1 MKKITASLI
10 AVFLLLV
17 SARAQEINT
26 AKLDSF
32 FNALDANNR
41 CMGSFAISQKGK
53 IIYQK
58 SLGYSSLEGN
68 NKLPATSVTLYRI
81 GSMTKMFTATLIFQ
95 LIEEGKLSLDTKL
108 YKYFPQMPNAEKI
121 SIENLLNHTSG
132 LVDYVNDTD
141 NKAWITNPHTKAE
154 LLQTIAGKK
163 VHFEPGT
170 KQLYCNSGY
179 LLLSYIL
186 EDITGKPYSKLIKN
200 RISGKIGL
208 QHTFS
213 SRLNESEKAEARP
226 YRRTTSWNKIKDIYF
241 PNIIGVGDMLST
253 PTDMLTFIN
262 ALATGKLV
270 KPESYDQ
277 MRMFKDQDV
286 FGMGLTRVPF
296 YGKIGVGHGGDT
308 YGSHSVTS
316 RFDDD
321 LSFSSCINGAN
332 YPVNDISIAIL
343 SICYHLPFNIP
354 DLKPVEIKSE
364 DLDAHLGIY
373 ASKQIPLKIT
383 FTKQGTVLMAQATGQ
398 SEFPLEA
405 LTKDKFKFD
414 AYDILVEFNTDKKE
428 MILKQSGKTTLFVK
442 E

>member
-1 MKKITASLI
+1 MKKITASLF
-10 AVFLLLV
+10 AVSILLV
-17 SARAQEINT
+17 SAQAQEINT

-32 FNALDANNR
+32 FNALSANNR

-58 SLGYSSLEGN
+58 SIGYSSLEGN
-68 NKLPATSVTLYRI
+68 NKIPATPFTLYRI

-95 LIEEGKLSLDTKL
+95 LIEQGKLSLDTKL
-108 YKYFPQMPNAEKI
+108 YKFFPQMPNATKI
-121 SIENLLNHTSG
+121 TIENLLNHTSG
-132 LVDYVNDTD
+132 LADYVNDTD
-141 NKAWITNPHTKAE
+141 NKAWITDPHTKAE
-154 LLQTIAGKK
+154 LLQSIAGKK
-163 VHFEPGT
+163 VHFEPGA

-213 SRLNESEKAEARP
+213 SKANESENAEARP
-226 YRRTTSWNKIKDIYF
+226 YQRTTSWVKIKDIYF

-253 PTDMLTFIN
+253 PADMLTFIN
-262 ALATGKLV
+262 SLAAGKLV
-270 KPESYDQ
+270 KPESYNQ
-277 MRMFKDQDV
+277 MRTFEDQYT

-296 YGKIGVGHGGDT
+296 YEKIGIGHGGDT

-321 LSFSSCINGAN
+321 LSFSSCVNGAN

-343 SICYHLPFNIP
+343 SICYHRPFDIP
-354 DLKPVEIKSE
+354 DLKQVEIKSE

-373 ASKQIPLKIT
+373 ASKQMPLKIT

-398 SEFPLEA
+398 SKFALE
-405 LTKDKFKFD
+405 TVSKDKFKFD
-414 AYDILVEFNTDKKE
+414 ADDILVEFNTDKKE
-428 MILKQSGKTTLFVK
+428 MILKQSGRTTIFVR

>member
-1 MKKITASLI
+1 MKKITASLV
-10 AVFLLLV
+10 AVFILLV
-17 SARAQEINT
+17 NAQAQEINT
-26 AKLDSF
+26 EKLDSF
-32 FNALDANNR
+32 FNALSANNR

-58 SLGYSSLEGN
+58 SIGYSSLEGN
-68 NKLPATSVTLYRI
+68 NKIPATPVTLYRI

-95 LIEEGKLSLDTKL
+95 LIEEGKLSLGTKL
-108 YKYFPQMPNAEKI
+108 NKYFPQMPNAAKI
-121 SIENLLNHTSG
+121 TIGNLLNHTSG
-132 LVDYVNDTD
+132 LADYVNDTD
-141 NKAWITNPHTKAE
+141 NRAWITDPHTKAE

-163 VHFEPGT
+163 VHFEPGAQ
-170 KQLYCNSGY
+170 QLYCNSGY

-186 EDITGKPYSKLIKN
+186 EDIAGKTYSKLIKN
-200 RISGKIGL
+200 RISSKIGL

-213 SRLNESEKAEARP
+213 SRPNESEKAEARP
-226 YRRTTSWNKIKDIYF
+226 YQRTTSWNKIKDIYF
-241 PNIIGVGDMLST
+241 PNVIGVGDILST
-253 PTDMLTFIN
+253 PTDMLAFIN
-262 ALATGKLV
+262 ALAKGKLV
-270 KPESYDQ
+270 KPESYNQ
-277 MRMFKDQDV
+277 MRTFEDQYT

-296 YGKIGVGHGGDT
+296 YEKIGIGHGGDT

-321 LSFSSCINGAN
+321 LSFSSCVNGAN

-343 SICYHLPFNIP
+343 SICYHRPFDIP
-354 DLKPVEIKSE
+354 GLKQVEIKSE

-398 SEFPLEA
+398 SEFPLE
-405 LTKDKFKFD
+405 TVSKDKFKFD

-428 MILKQSGKTTLFVK
+428 MILKQGGKTTLFIR